1 MLDCDA
7 FEILGSAMYNLSIS
21 HVKLERTA
29 EALVLL
35 EKVLEFFRRVLPEDH
50 PDIGEID
57 GL

>member
-1 MLDCDA
+1 
-7 FEILGSAMYNLSIS
+7 MYNLSIS

-50 PDIGEID
+50 PDICEFA

>member
-1 MLDCDA
+1 
-7 FEILGSAMYNLSIS
+7 MYNLAIS
-21 HVKLERTA
+21 HVKLDRTL

-50 PDIGEID
+50 PDIGEFA